1 MNEQQLRMH
10 RDQALAIL
18 KENRGQTREG
28 IELLLRERLIR
39 LAKSATPDG
48 RIPGPEALEAFYQEL
63 LDLSSIMFSLGYS
76 VANAL
81 PVEPSTRS

>member
-1 MNEQQLRMH
+1 MNEQQLRLQ

-18 KENRGQTREG
+18 KENRGQAREG

-48 RIPGPEALEAFYQEL
+48 RIPGPEELEAFYEEL

-76 VANAL
+76 VAHSL
-81 PVEPSTRS
+81 PAEPSARS